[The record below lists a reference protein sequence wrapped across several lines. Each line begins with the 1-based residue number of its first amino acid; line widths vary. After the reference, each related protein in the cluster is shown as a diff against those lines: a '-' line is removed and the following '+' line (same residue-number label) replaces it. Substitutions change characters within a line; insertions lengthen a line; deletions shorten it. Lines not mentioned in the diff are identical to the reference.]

1 MSSHPS
7 PFVPGPAPMALGQ
20 FAASVAHEV
29 DQPLAAIALHAQAA
43 LRAIERAQAPV
54 QAQVG
59 HALRAVLEASARA
72 SDIVRSMRSLAGH
85 GQASS
90 QTTSQDARS
99 ACRVDVVVADVL
111 DAHADAIAGLGVAV
125 EVDIARAARRVAASP
140 VQLHQLLRNLVANAL
155 DAMSEVPAGRR
166 LLRIA
171 AALDG
176 AGMLTVTVE
185 DTGAGMDADQA
196 RRAFDPLFSTKTH
209 GMGLGLAICRAIVE
223 AHGGRIWAEA
233 APDAGCA
240 LSFALPCTAARPPA
254 TAPAPDSTQRTLEA
268 CHD

>member
-85 GQASS
+85 GQAA
-90 QTTSQDARS
+90 SQDARS
-99 ACRVDVVVADVL
+99 ACRIDVVVAEVL
-111 DAHADAIAGLGVAV
+111 DAHADAIAGLGVDV
-125 EVDIARAARRVAASP
+125 ELAIARPARRVPASP

-155 DAMSEVPAGRR
+155 DTLSEVPAGRR
-166 LLRIA
+166 RLRIA

-196 RRAFDPLFSTKTH
+196 RRAFDPLFSTKPH

-223 AHGGRIWAEA
+223 AHGGRIWAQA
-233 APDAGCA
+233 APDQGCA
-240 LSFALPCTAARPPA
+240 LSFALPCTDPRQPSPS
-254 TAPAPDSTQRTLEA
+254 TAPLSTHRTLEA